1 MESATRPYEISFL
14 VRAEEDVPA
23 LAALLSEHGAQVT
36 DEGQVRKLALAY
48 PVKKVTEGYFGYLV
62 ATMDPESAKK
72 LENSARTFPQV
83 LRLLVLSSEP
93 AKAPKASAVKKAA
106 RRERAAAP
114 AAVSNEDL
122 AKELEKLTADA
133 S

>member
-14 VRAEEDVPA
+14 VRSEGDVPA
-23 LAALLSEHGAQVT
+23 VAALLAEHGAQVT

-62 ATMDPESAKK
+62 ATMDAESAKK
-72 LENSARTFPQV
+72 LENSARTTPQV
-83 LRLLVLSSEP
+83 LRLLVLTSKP
-93 AKAPKASAVKKAA
+93 AKAPKPAAVKRAA
-106 RRERAAAP
+106 RREQRAAAP

-122 AKELEKLTADA
+122 AKELEKLTAGA
-133 S
+133 